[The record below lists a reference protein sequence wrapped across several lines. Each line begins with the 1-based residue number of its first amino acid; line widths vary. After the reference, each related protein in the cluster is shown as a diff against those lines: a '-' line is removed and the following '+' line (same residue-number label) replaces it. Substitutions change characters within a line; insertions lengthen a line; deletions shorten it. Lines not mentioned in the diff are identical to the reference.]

1 MKTIFTLI
9 IAVIGSLTVWAQD
22 RGYVHTATEDN
33 LFFGGIATILD
44 HPDLNGHPNAPVLA
58 VNRGGGT
65 DFSTQIALIYFEDM
79 AKWGIYTQVLT
90 ELVPVGSKFN
100 VFIADH
106 SAVATYISSPSNT
119 SGNVMDLNDYA
130 REDYLFHTIFNNSG
144 STDQVDPIPYGTF
157 WKTGTETRAIY
168 KESQTDIAE
177 GAAFKVMKAS
187 SESSSMVYQV
197 SSSEN
202 TSGNGFNLDH
212 PLLNGNPDAV
222 FLYSH
227 YWGFPGSANAVYLN
241 FDTEAVYNSSLGQW
255 SIYAFDSGGFPVGVC
270 IDIIIPDEIMGTND
284 AAAQISKVSIYP
296 NPSIDIVNF
305 KSSIK
310 PIQSVEIYDFTGKL
324 IQSTVGNDTTI
335 SMNVSAIP
343 SGIYVAKIKTDE
355 GTFSQKLVKK

>member
-44 HPDLNGHPNAPVLA
+44 HPDLNNHPNAPVLV
-58 VNRGGGT
+58 VNRGGGPEFT
-65 DFSTQIALIYFEDM
+65 AQIALIYFEDM
-79 AKWGIYTQVLT
+79 ERWGIYTQAISQLIP
-90 ELVPVGSKFN
+90 EGRQFN
-100 VFIADH
+100 IFIADH

-119 SGNVMDLNDYA
+119 TDHVMDLNDYE

-144 STDQVDPIPYGTF
+144 STDQMDPIPYGTAF
-157 WKTGTETRAIY
+157 KTDTNTRALY
-168 KESQTDIAE
+168 KESLTDIAD

-187 SESSSMVYQV
+187 SESSSMLFQI
-197 SSSEN
+197 SNSTN
-202 TSGNGFNLDH
+202 TNGNGFNLDH

-227 YWGFPGSANAVYLN
+227 YWGFPDSSNYVNLN
-241 FDTEAVYNSSLGQW
+241 FQTHAVYNSSLGQW
-255 SIYAFDSGGFPVGVC
+255 AIYAYEAGGFPVEVC
-270 IDIIIPDEIMGTND
+270 IDIVIPDEIMGTND
-284 AAAQISKVSIYP
+284 AAAQISKISIYP

-324 IQSTVGNDTTI
+324 IQSTAGNDTTI